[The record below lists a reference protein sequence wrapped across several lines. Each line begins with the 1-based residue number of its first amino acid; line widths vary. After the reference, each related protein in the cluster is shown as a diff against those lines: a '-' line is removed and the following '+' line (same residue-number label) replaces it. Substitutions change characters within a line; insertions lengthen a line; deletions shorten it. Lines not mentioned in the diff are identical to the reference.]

1 MSLRLLSRQAHLV
14 VFGYNA
20 VTSKIGWVRNPI
32 SPQYVGSP
40 LSLSGGQLMAYYKD
54 GTVSDITDVCAYD
67 PEEGTILE
75 YSGELTIVARYT
87 DHAGNEFTADTQ
99 IMVADIERIIFTG
112 LADEDQKEG
121 EPLDLSGAVLLAEY
135 SDGTTRPIDTSGVI
149 FTPADGTIIGHVESL
164 SIQAKWIDSF
174 SEREYSAQYDLP
186 VEMYPEIDVIAGQN
200 LSAGQNV
207 YLGPEYL
214 DTGVVF
220 NAHFGTTISQ
230 NGELIYAGESA
241 PDNYYRY
248 QVASYHFDES
258 GYPVKTDT
266 IFSFPE
272 GPTFPS
278 GWTTSETTN
287 ASFDTSRFFAMV
299 RCFKAGSNL
308 YSTSSSKVD
317 LIAFIIVDKDNETA
331 VSGACQVP
339 NPGPR
344 SGWNYSQKVA
354 KPAGNSSYAAVL
366 CRNTAGADK
375 ALVINCLTGETSCS
389 DTSKIIDLGDT
400 TDQDYQYYCTG
411 PNEVYIAAYKNETTH
426 VVIKKASLSG
436 GEVED
441 VFEFDTGDK
450 YQGDLIFLND
460 SRIGICNVSKH
471 SFDIFNLSGQI
482 IDRIQCASSFSY
494 PIRPYFNSLTQT
506 VHYVCNSGYGLLFNL
521 RARTGRTMI
530 SVRQYQGAVTSDNY
544 VLAYASKNA
553 SGWEWYL
560 YKKSYRAFATGS
572 TTPSSDVPL
581 GYALYGAST
590 GDSVRVVVTY
600 DPSEEDDE

>member
-20 VTSKIGWVRNPI
+20 VTKNIGWVRNPI

-54 GTVSDITDVCAYD
+54 GTVSDITDVCGYD
-67 PEEGTILE
+67 PEEGTLLE
-75 YSGELTIVARYT
+75 YGGELTINARYT

-99 IMVADIERIIFTG
+99 IMVADIDRLIFTG
-112 LADEDQKEG
+112 LADENQKEG
-121 EPLDLSGAVLLAEY
+121 DPLDLSGAVLLAEY
-135 SDGTTRPIDTSGVI
+135 SDGSTRPIDTSGVV

-174 SEREYSAQYDLP
+174 SEREYSTQYDLP

-241 PDNYYRY
+241 PDNYFRY
-248 QVASYHFDES
+248 QVASYHFDDS

-266 IFSFPE
+266 IFSFPDR
-272 GPTFPS
+272 PTLPS
-278 GWTTSETTN
+278 GWTTIETTN
-287 ASFDTSRFFAMV
+287 ASFDTTRFFAMV
-299 RCFKAGSNL
+299 RCFKAGANHYDS
-308 YSTSSSKVD
+308 STKND

-339 NPGPR
+339 NPAR
-344 SGWNYSQKVA
+344 VSGWNYSQKVA
-354 KPAGNSSYAAVL
+354 KPVGNSSYAAVL
-366 CRNTAGADK
+366 CRNTVGADK
-375 ALVINCLTGETSCS
+375 ALVINCLTGEASYS
-389 DTSKIIDLGDT
+389 DTAKIIDLGDT
-400 TDQDYQYYCTG
+400 TDQNYRYYCTG
-411 PNEVYIAAYKNETTH
+411 PDDVYIAACANETSSF
-426 VVIKKASLSG
+426 VLKKASLSG
-436 GEVED
+436 GAVED
-441 VFEFDTGDK
+441 VLEIDTGDV
-450 YQGDLIFLND
+450 YLGDIVFLGE
-460 SRIGICNVSKH
+460 SRIGICNITQH
-471 SFDIFNLSGQI
+471 SFDIFNLSGQR
-482 IDRIQCASSFSY
+482 IDRIQCPTSFSH
-494 PIRPYFNSLTQT
+494 PSRPYYNCFTQT
-506 VHYVCNSGYGLLFNL
+506 VHFVCNSGYGLLFNL

-530 SVRQYQGAVTSDNY
+530 SVREYSLAVTSDEY

-560 YKKSYRAFATGS
+560 YKKAYRAFATGS

-581 GYALYGAST
+581 GYALNGAST
-590 GDSVRVVVTY
+590 GDSVRVVITY
-600 DPSEEDDE
+600 DPSEENDG